1 MNEPKLR
8 FPEFT
13 DDWNQCKLGDVCK
26 TNGRIGFRGY
36 TEKDIISK
44 DAGGVLTFSPT
55 NIVDNQ
61 LTIKVKNTYI
71 KREKYEESPEIMVK
85 NGNILFVK
93 TGSTLGKSALV
104 SEIEEDC
111 TVNPQVVVIKAD
123 IELQKILSVVLISAS
138 VQKQIAAVKIGG
150 AVPTMTETELKNID
164 LVLPQN
170 DEEKIKLGECFS
182 NLDNLIQSAEKE
194 LEGYRELKRGMLQKM
209 FPKKGETVPEIRFP
223 EFSGDWKKHKLGDLA
238 KIVGGGTPSTSNTD
252 FWDGEINWFAPAE
265 IANQVYVS
273 SSERK
278 ITKLGYNSSSAR
290 MLPIGTVLFTSR
302 AGIGKTAILS
312 EEACTNQ
319 GFQSIVPDGSKL
331 DSYFIFARSAELKRY
346 GETVGAG
353 STFVEVS
360 GKQMAAMPLMMP
372 PTLDE
377 QKKIGEYFQNLDNLI
392 ASQQQELEGYKE
404 LKKGLLQQMFC

>member
-1 MNEPKLR
+1 MSEPKLR
-8 FPEFT
+8 FKT
-13 DDWNQCKLGDVCK
+13 DDGSQFPDLKKISLESLMTFKNGINADGSKFGHGVKCISVMDILNNAYITHDIIKGAVNIDEKTLSNFSVEYGDVLFQRSSE
-26 TNGRIGFRGY
+26 NVQ
-36 TEKDIISK
+36 
-44 DAGGVLTFSPT
+44 DAGRANVYIDKDKIATYSGFVIRGKKISEYEPVFMNNLLNTFTVRKQIMSKAQGAQHI
-55 NIVDNQ
+55 NIGQ
-61 LTIKVKNTYI
+61 
-71 KREKYEESPEIMVK
+71 E
-85 NGNILFVK
+85 
-93 TGSTLGKSALV
+93 
-104 SEIEEDC
+104 
-111 TVNPQVVVIKAD
+111 
-123 IELQKILSVVLISAS
+123 ILSSI
-138 VQKQIAAVKIGG
+138 AVKIPCLPEQQKI
-150 AVPTMTETELKNID
+150 ASLFSELD
-164 LVLPQN
+164 A
-170 DEEKIKLGECFS
+170 
-182 NLDNLIQSAEKE
+182 LIQSAEKE

>member
-13 DDWNQCKLGDVCK
+13 DDWKQYKLGDVCK

-71 KREKYEESPEIMVK
+71 TREKYEESPEIMVK

-104 SEIEEDC
+104 SEVEEDC
-111 TVNPQVVVIKAD
+111 TVNPQMVVIKAD
-123 IELQKILSVVLISAS
+123 VELQKILSVVLISAS
-138 VQKQIAAVKIGG
+138 VQKQIAAIKIGG
-150 AVPTMTETELKNID
+150 AVPTMTETELKNIN

-170 DEEKIKLGECFS
+170 DDERIKLGEYFS
-182 NLDNLIQSAEKE
+182 NLDSLIQSAEKE
-194 LEGYRELKRGMLQKM
+194 LEGYRELKQGMLQKM

-223 EFSGDWKKHKLGDLA
+223 EFTGDWKSYKVSEVAEKTF
-238 KIVGGGTPSTSNTD
+238 GGGTPKTSNETFWEGDIPWIQSSDLVDGNLFDINPKKYISQEAINKSAAKLIPENSIAVVTRVGVGKLAFIPFSYATSQD
-252 FWDGEINWFAPAE
+252 FL
-265 IANQVYVS
+265 S
-273 SSERK
+273 LSELKTEPQFTSYSLYKRLQQDLCK
-278 ITKLGYNSSSAR
+278 VQGTSIKGITKDELLIKEI
-290 MLPIGTVLFTSR
+290 M
-302 AGIGKTAILS
+302 
-312 EEACTNQ
+312 
-319 GFQSIVPDGSKL
+319 VP
-331 DSYFIFARSAELKRY
+331 SYE
-346 GETVGAG
+346 
-353 STFVEVS
+353 
-360 GKQMAAMPLMMP
+360 
-372 PTLDE
+372 E
-377 QKKIGEYFQNLDNLI
+377 QKKIGSYFSNLDNLI
-392 ASQQQELEGYKE
+392 AFQQKELDGYKE

>member
-8 FPEFT
+8 FKA
-13 DDWNQCKLGDVCK
+13 DDGNQFPSWDEKKLGDICTPLTYGMNVAAIK
-26 TNGRIGFRGY
+26 YDGLNKYIRI
-36 TEKDIISK
+36 TDIDDESHLYK
-44 DAGGVLTFSPT
+44 SDEYVSPNGVLDDRYLVGENDILFARTGASVGKSYIYNKKDGKLYYAGFLIKAHVKSENSNFVFYQT
-55 NIVDNQ
+55 LTERYAKWVQ
-61 LTIKVKNTYI
+61 LTSMRSGQPGINANEY
-71 KREKYEESPEIMVK
+71 
-85 NGNILFVK
+85 
-93 TGSTLGKSALV
+93 
-104 SEIEEDC
+104 SEFGIQIPCLQE
-111 TVNPQVVVIKAD
+111 Q
-123 IELQKILSVVLISAS
+123 QKIAS
-138 VQKQIAAVKIGG
+138 LF
-150 AVPTMTETELKNID
+150 TE
-164 LVLPQN
+164 
-170 DEEKIKLGECFS
+170 
-182 NLDNLIQSAEKE
+182 LDNLIQSAEKE
-194 LEGYRELKRGMLQKM
+194 LEGYRELKQCMLQKM

-223 EFSGDWKKHKLGDLA
+223 EFSGYWKKHKLRDLA

-265 IANQVYVS
+265 IASQVYVS
-273 SSERK
+273 SSKRK

-360 GKQMAAMPLMMP
+360 GKQMAAMPLMIP

-392 ASQQQELEGYKE
+392 ASQQQELEGYKA